1 MCPRTERDLT
11 RVSSPLPSLHR
22 DDLVGLRLS
31 VQWRYSFATTQWPF
45 VTCRRWHLLRSAQSM
60 APHHPRPRAQEY
72 MERLRIQK
80 SAGVQGDRTF
90 DFLAANVA
98 KVERDERRQLDA
110 LQNGEQRVCSARA
123 FLLVAVL

>member
-1 MCPRTERDLT
+1 
-11 RVSSPLPSLHR
+11 
-22 DDLVGLRLS
+22 
-31 VQWRYSFATTQWPF
+31 
-45 VTCRRWHLLRSAQSM
+45 
-60 APHHPRPRAQEY
+60 

-80 SAGVQGDRTF
+80 SAGVQGDRKF

>member
-1 MCPRTERDLT
+1 MAVQLRDHSMT
-11 RVSSPLPSLHR
+11 FR
-22 DDLVGLRLS
+22 D
-31 VQWRYSFATTQWPF
+31 VQK
-45 VTCRRWHLLRSAQSM
+45 V
-60 APHHPRPRAQEY
+60 APHSLCPEHSSHLPPPAPCPGRPQEY

-110 LQNGEQRVCSARA
+110 LQNGEQRVRIARA
-123 FLLVAVL
+123 ALLVAILTRSLIGFASLLHNSSR